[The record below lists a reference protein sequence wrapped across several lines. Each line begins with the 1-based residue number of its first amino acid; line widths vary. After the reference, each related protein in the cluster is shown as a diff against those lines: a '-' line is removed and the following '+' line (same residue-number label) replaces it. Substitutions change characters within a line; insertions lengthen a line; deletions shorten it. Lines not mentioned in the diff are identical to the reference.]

1 MPERAIHG
9 GDSTRLRDGA
19 AGGERSTTTGAE
31 GACARV
37 LDHRHVALSFEI
49 RECGPDDAERLAWMG
64 LLPAQRAS
72 IDEAYARHAAG
83 REVLLVAASQ
93 GFPIAVVR
101 LELPHD
107 GSEHDEDPIAV
118 IAALRVMPG
127 LQNLGIGTALLLA
140 AERVM
145 RERGV
150 PTAEISIERDDLRGI
165 ARYVRRG
172 YVAIECD
179 ACGHVVLRKSLD
191 PFAARPLQSMP
202 SR

>member
-1 MPERAIHG
+1 MPERA
-9 GDSTRLRDGA
+9 LN
-19 AGGERSTTTGAE
+19 AG
-31 GACARV
+31 V

-49 RECGPDDAERLAWMG
+49 RECGPDDAERLEWMG

-72 IDEAYARHAAG
+72 IDEAYARHEAG

-93 GFPIAVVR
+93 GFPIALVR
-101 LELPHD
+101 LDLSHD
-107 GSEHDEDPIAV
+107 DADEEGIAV

-127 LQNLGIGTALLLA
+127 LQGLGIGTALLLA

-150 PTAEISIERDDLRGI
+150 RTSEISIERDDLRGI

-179 ACGHVVLRKSLD
+179 ACGHVVLRKVLD
-191 PFAARPLQSMP
+191 PFAARPLQSLR